1 MQCLATAAFAP
12 REYVRGWWRSPV
24 LWAGSCRWLRAVRS
38 PRSSPAAT
46 PGHLVRGRADCWM
59 RWWHPP
65 AGLVTM
71 PIERSVRMKADR
83 MVGRCA
89 RGDTAPPGL
98 RPAARLPVR
107 HDGLPVRLLALPRHR
122 PSHTCARTAP
132 GLSWRT
138 SSTPTSTRGKSAAP
152 GTPASTGISS
162 RRSPGNVSSCN
173 HAAGGS
179 EFSVARS

>member
-24 LWAGSCRWLRAVRS
+24 LWARSCRWLRAVRS
-38 PRSSPAAT
+38 PRSSPVAT

-89 RGDTAPPGL
+89 RGGHRPPGPSPCCSAPCAPRCSSCTSIGATATPTRSYL
-98 RPAARLPVR
+98 CEDRARVELENIQYADE
-107 HDGLPVRLLALPRHR
+107 HEGKI
-122 PSHTCARTAP
+122 SHTQNSCVDGDQQPAIPRQRLVVQP
-132 GLSWRT
+132 RSWW
-138 SSTPTSTRGKSAAP
+138 
-152 GTPASTGISS
+152 
-162 RRSPGNVSSCN
+162 
-173 HAAGGS
+173 
-179 EFSVARS
+179 E